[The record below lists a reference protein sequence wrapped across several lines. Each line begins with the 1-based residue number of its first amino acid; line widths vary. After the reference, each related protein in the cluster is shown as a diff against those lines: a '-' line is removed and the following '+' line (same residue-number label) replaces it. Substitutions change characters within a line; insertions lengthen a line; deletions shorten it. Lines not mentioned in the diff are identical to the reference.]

1 MCIRDR
7 TLEEIANYIVSDG
20 KGILAADESSGTIEK
35 RFKSINVESTEDNR
49 RKYREMLFR
58 SPVMAEAIG
67 GVILFD
73 ETLRQK
79 SSDGDYLR
87 NVILDH
93 GSLPGIKVDQGV
105 KEFEGGSDEKITT
118 GLDGLHERCQ
128 EYEKLGAKF
137 TKWRAVINVSDEI
150 PSNNCISENM
160 NALAE
165 YALIAQQSNMV
176 PIVEPEVIMDGSHSV
191 ERCHEV
197 TNQTLLVLFEMLDK
211 KNVNIKGTLLK
222 PNMVVSGTE
231 NNYQAPIEEVAEKTL
246 QCLKSSVPDE
256 LPGIVF
262 LSGGQ
267 SDLDATAHLDAMNKI
282 GGFKW
287 KLSFSYGR
295 ALQQAALK
303 TWAGKDDN
311 LEAAQKAFSH
321 RAVMNMKAAQ
331 GQWDKSLEG

>member
-1 MCIRDR
+1 MIPK

-150 PSNNCISENM
+150 PSNNCINENM

-165 YALIAQQSNMV
+165 YALIAQQNNMV

-197 TNQTLLVLFEMLDK
+197 TNQTLIVLFEMLDK

-303 TWAGKDDN
+303 TWAGEDDN

>member
-1 MCIRDR
+1 MIPK

-165 YALIAQQSNMV
+165 YALIAQQNNMV

-211 KNVNIKGTLLK
+211 KNVKIKGTLLK

-231 NNYQAPIEEVAEKTL
+231 NKYQAPIEEVAEKTL

>member
-1 MCIRDR
+1 MIPK

-73 ETLRQK
+73 ETLKQK

-165 YALIAQQSNMV
+165 YALIAQQNNMV

-231 NNYQAPIEEVAEKTL
+231 NNYQAPIEVVAEKTL

-321 RAVMNMKAAQ
+321 RAVMNMKAAK

>member
-1 MCIRDR
+1 MIPK
-7 TLEEIANYIVSDG
+7 TLEEIANYIVSNG

-58 SPVMAEAIG
+58 SPAMAEAIG

-118 GLDGLHERCQ
+118 GLDGLHERCK

-165 YALIAQQSNMV
+165 YALIAQQNNMV

-231 NNYQAPIEEVAEKTL
+231 NNYQAPIEVVAEKTL

-303 TWAGKDDN
+303 TWAGEDDN

>member
-1 MCIRDR
+1 MIPK

-165 YALIAQQSNMV
+165 YALIAQQNNMV

-295 ALQQAALK
+295 ALQHAALK

>member
-1 MCIRDR
+1 MIPK

-303 TWAGKDDN
+303 TWAGEDDN

-321 RAVMNMKAAQ
+321 RAIMNMKAAQ
-331 GQWDKSLEG
+331 GQWDKSLES

>member
-1 MCIRDR
+1 MIPK

-150 PSNNCISENM
+150 PSNNCINENM

-165 YALIAQQSNMV
+165 YALIAQQNNMV

-311 LEAAQKAFSH
+311 LEVAQKAFSH
-321 RAVMNMKAAQ
+321 RAVMNMKAAK

>member
-1 MCIRDR
+1 MIPK

-73 ETLRQK
+73 ETLKQK

-303 TWAGKDDN
+303 TWAGEDDN

>member
-1 MCIRDR
+1 MIPK

-79 SSDGDYLR
+79 SGDGDYLR

-137 TKWRAVINVSDEI
+137 TKWRAVINVNDEI

-197 TNQTLLVLFEMLDK
+197 TNQTLLILFEMLDK

>member
-1 MCIRDR
+1 MIPK

-87 NVILDH
+87 NIILDH

-303 TWAGKDDN
+303 TWAGEDDN

>member
-1 MCIRDR
+1 MIPK

-150 PSNNCISENM
+150 PSNNCINENM

-303 TWAGKDDN
+303 TWAGEDDN

-321 RAVMNMKAAQ
+321 RAVMNMKAAK

>member
-1 MCIRDR
+1 
-7 TLEEIANYIVSDG
+7 
-20 KGILAADESSGTIEK
+20 
-35 RFKSINVESTEDNR
+35 
-49 RKYREMLFR
+49 MLFR

-165 YALIAQQSNMV
+165 YALIAQQNNMV
-176 PIVEPEVIMDGSHSV
+176 PIVEPEVIMDWSHSV
-191 ERCHEV
+191 ERCQEV

>member
-1 MCIRDR
+1 MIPK

-160 NALAE
+160 NALVE
-165 YALIAQQSNMV
+165 YALIAQQNNMV

-231 NNYQAPIEEVAEKTL
+231 NNYHATIEEVAEKTL

-303 TWAGKDDN
+303 TWAGEDDN

>member
-1 MCIRDR
+1 MIPK

-20 KGILAADESSGTIEK
+20 IGILAADESSGTIEK

-58 SPVMAEAIG
+58 SPVMADAIG

-79 SSDGDYLR
+79 SGDGDYLR

-165 YALIAQQSNMV
+165 YALIAQQNNMV

-231 NNYQAPIEEVAEKTL
+231 NNYQAPIEEVSEKTL

>member
-1 MCIRDR
+1 MIPK

-128 EYEKLGAKF
+128 EYEKHGAKF
-137 TKWRAVINVSDEI
+137 TKWRAVINVSDKI

-165 YALIAQQSNMV
+165 YALIAQQNNMV

-311 LEAAQKAFSH
+311 LEVAQKAFSH

>member
-1 MCIRDR
+1 MIPK

-87 NVILDH
+87 DVILDH

>member
-1 MCIRDR
+1 MIPK

-79 SSDGDYLR
+79 SGDGDYLR

-137 TKWRAVINVSDEI
+137 TKWRAVLNVSDEI

>member
-1 MCIRDR
+1 MIPK

-79 SSDGDYLR
+79 SGDGDYLR
-87 NVILDH
+87 NIILDH

-303 TWAGKDDN
+303 TWAGEDDN

>member
-1 MCIRDR
+1 MIPK

-35 RFKSINVESTEDNR
+35 RFKSINVDSTEDNR

-150 PSNNCISENM
+150 PSNNCINENM

-165 YALIAQQSNMV
+165 YALVAQQNNMV

-191 ERCHEV
+191 ERFHEV

-231 NNYQAPIEEVAEKTL
+231 NNYQAPIEEVAEKTV

-303 TWAGKDDN
+303 TWAGEDDN

>member
-1 MCIRDR
+1 MIPK
-7 TLEEIANYIVSDG
+7 TLEEIANYIVNDG

-58 SPVMAEAIG
+58 SPAMAEAIG

-79 SSDGDYLR
+79 SGDGDYLR

-165 YALIAQQSNMV
+165 YALIAQQNNMV

-303 TWAGKDDN
+303 TWAGEDDN

>member
-1 MCIRDR
+1 MIPK
-7 TLEEIANYIVSDG
+7 TFEEIADYIVSGG

-35 RFKSINVESTEDNR
+35 RFKSINVDSTEDNR

-79 SSDGDYLR
+79 SSDGDYLK
-87 NVILDH
+87 NVILNH

-105 KEFEGGSDEKITT
+105 KELEGGSDEKITS
-118 GLDGLHERCQ
+118 GLEGLHERCQ

-150 PSNNCISENM
+150 PSNNCINENM

-165 YALIAQQSNMV
+165 YALIAQQNNMV

-211 KNVNIKGTLLK
+211 KNINIKGTLLK

-267 SDLDATAHLDAMNKI
+267 SDLDATAHLNAMNKI

-303 TWAGKDDN
+303 TWAGEDDN

>member
-1 MCIRDR
+1 MIPK

-160 NALAE
+160 KALAE
-165 YALIAQQSNMV
+165 YALIAQQNNMV

-211 KNVNIKGTLLK
+211 KNVKIKGTLLK

>member
-1 MCIRDR
+1 MIPK
-7 TLEEIANYIVSDG
+7 TLEEIANYIVNDG

-35 RFKSINVESTEDNR
+35 RFKSINVESTEDSR

>member
-1 MCIRDR
+1 MIPK

-165 YALIAQQSNMV
+165 YALIAQQNNMV

-303 TWAGKDDN
+303 TWAGEDDN

-321 RAVMNMKAAQ
+321 RAVMNMKAAK

>member
-1 MCIRDR
+1 MIPK

-58 SPVMAEAIG
+58 SPVMADAIG

-79 SSDGDYLR
+79 SGDGDYLR

-303 TWAGKDDN
+303 TWAGEDDN

-321 RAVMNMKAAQ
+321 RAVMNMKAAK

>member
-1 MCIRDR
+1 MIPK

-35 RFKSINVESTEDNR
+35 RFKSINVDSTEDNR

-303 TWAGKDDN
+303 TWAGEDDN

-321 RAVMNMKAAQ
+321 RAVMNMKAAK

>member
-1 MCIRDR
+1 MIPK

-222 PNMVVSGTE
+222 PNMVVSGIE
-231 NNYQAPIEEVAEKTL
+231 NNYQAPIQEVAEKTI

-303 TWAGKDDN
+303 TWAGEDDN

>member
-1 MCIRDR
+1 MIPK

-150 PSNNCISENM
+150 PSNNCISKNM

-165 YALIAQQSNMV
+165 YAFIAPQNNMV

-303 TWAGKDDN
+303 TWAGEDDN

>member
-1 MCIRDR
+1 MIPK

-20 KGILAADESSGTIEK
+20 KGILAADESSGPIEK

-150 PSNNCISENM
+150 PSNNCINENM

-165 YALIAQQSNMV
+165 YALIAQQNNMV

>member
-1 MCIRDR
+1 MIPK

-35 RFKSINVESTEDNR
+35 RFKSINVESTEDSR

-87 NVILDH
+87 NVIFDH

-160 NALAE
+160 SALAE
-165 YALIAQQSNMV
+165 YALIAQQNNMV

-197 TNQTLLVLFEMLDK
+197 TNQTLLVLFEMLNK

-303 TWAGKDDN
+303 TWAGEDDN

>member
-1 MCIRDR
+1 MIPK

-79 SSDGDYLR
+79 SGDGDYLR

-165 YALIAQQSNMV
+165 YALIAQQNNMV

-211 KNVNIKGTLLK
+211 KNVKIKGTLLK

-231 NNYQAPIEEVAEKTL
+231 HNYQAPIEEVAEKTL

-303 TWAGKDDN
+303 TWAGEDDN

>member
-1 MCIRDR
+1 MIPK

-35 RFKSINVESTEDNR
+35 RFISINVESTEDNR

-303 TWAGKDDN
+303 TWAGEDDN

>member
-1 MCIRDR
+1 MIPK

-49 RKYREMLFR
+49 RKYREMLLR

-165 YALIAQQSNMV
+165 YALIAQQNNMV

-197 TNQTLLVLFEMLDK
+197 TNQALLVLFEMLDK

-246 QCLKSSVPDE
+246 QCLKSSVPDK

-303 TWAGKDDN
+303 TWAGKDNN

-321 RAVMNMKAAQ
+321 RAIMNMKAAQ

>member
-1 MCIRDR
+1 MIPK

-211 KNVNIKGTLLK
+211 KNVSIKGPLLK